1 MARLFIGGHFRAAE
15 PLEPV
20 IETAGA
26 SRIQRPG
33 VDKVAFTGS
42 TAAQT
47 LKSIYHVGPSN

>member
-42 TAAQT
+42 TAVQT
-47 LKSIYHVGPSN
+47 LKSICHVGPSN